1 MTEATKLLGYVI
13 EPDQMQKLR
22 KIADRLCGGSD
33 KMRDEGNALVLVIE
47 SANEHPLFEDDE
59 GYPTF

>member
-1 MTEATKLLGYVI
+1 MTEATKLSATSLSPI
-13 EPDQMQKLR
+13 KCEKLK